1 MPKKK
6 KYLSHVKI
14 TTVFPQTPPGD
25 AGVEWEFS
33 DVFMR
38 LKIFV
43 RSSTLKKNKNKKLNT
58 APVPGRVLISAAA
71 LLAQPLVSGFSATSL

>member
-1 MPKKK
+1 MIQKYLADILKKIHNTECVKMPKKK

-43 RSSTLKKNKNKKLNT
+43 RSSTLKKIKIKN
-58 APVPGRVLISAAA
+58 
-71 LLAQPLVSGFSATSL
+71 

>member
-6 KYLSHVKI
+6 LSHVKI

-43 RSSTLKKNKNKKLNT
+43 RSSTLKKNINKKLNT
-58 APVPGRVLISAAA
+58 APSSYFCCSSPRSAARFWFFCHEF
-71 LLAQPLVSGFSATSL
+71 VIVIIF